1 MKNKQLLL
9 PKILLLFGIFFLIPN
24 QSDAQILKRL
34 KQKAEKKIEREAEKR
49 AERRMNKK
57 IDKEFDKAE
66 DVLDGKKKKGAKTE
80 NGNNNQ
86 NTQGNNQN
94 SENIS
99 QENEAAVKKPNVSW
113 SRFDFVPGDTVIFED
128 EPSADEENGE
138 FPSRWD
144 LFKGGAEIVEIDGV
158 PAITLITDIANM
170 HSKGIVPY
178 LKDSKEDYL
187 PEVFTIEFDGYY
199 HPNEYNERMYI
210 TLRDKKNQPRND
222 IKQITIYVNEISMG
236 DSTGTLSGKKG
247 NKDKVAGWHHISIAY
262 TKGKLKIYLNE
273 ERLINIPHLEGN
285 PTGITFSMGSKDMYM
300 KNFRIAKGGVK
311 YYDRV
316 LSEGKIVV
324 NGIKFDVNKATLKAE
339 SMGPINKIYE
349 LMQKQPDLNFSV
361 EGHTDADGNDDNNQT
376 LSEARGKAVMNKL
389 IEMGIA
395 STRLKSNGFGESKP
409 IDNNSTPEEKANN
422 RRVEFVKFSGKS
434 NNTSTNSTSAS
445 NNGSA
450 TFNQLDKKTIAAK
463 LESLPDS
470 FNIPISNNDGIVNGK
485 GTVILY
491 ATTGGKFG
499 KMEILDVDPDN
510 NYELTVKYVTY
521 NYNGSVY
528 SKTNLMQIEGTYG
541 CELDEGYS
549 GDVDFEDA
557 EFFLGRQGSVTTS
570 LNPTETA
577 ILKIYK

>member
-1 MKNKQLLL
+1 
-9 PKILLLFGIFFLIPN
+9 
-24 QSDAQILKRL
+24 
-34 KQKAEKKIEREAEKR
+34 
-49 AERRMNKK
+49 
-57 IDKEFDKAE
+57 
-66 DVLDGKKKKGAKTE
+66 
-80 NGNNNQ
+80 
-86 NTQGNNQN
+86 
-94 SENIS
+94 
-99 QENEAAVKKPNVSW
+99 
-113 SRFDFVPGDTVIFED
+113 
-128 EPSADEENGE
+128 
-138 FPSRWD
+138 
-144 LFKGGAEIVEIDGV
+144 
-158 PAITLITDIANM
+158 
-170 HSKGIVPY
+170 
-178 LKDSKEDYL
+178 
-187 PEVFTIEFDGYY
+187 
-199 HPNEYNERMYI
+199 
-210 TLRDKKNQPRND
+210 
-222 IKQITIYVNEISMG
+222 
-236 DSTGTLSGKKG
+236 
-247 NKDKVAGWHHISIAY
+247 
-262 TKGKLKIYLNE
+262 
-273 ERLINIPHLEGN
+273 
-285 PTGITFSMGSKDMYM
+285 
-300 KNFRIAKGGVK
+300 
-311 YYDRV
+311 
-316 LSEGKIVV
+316 
-324 NGIKFDVNKATLKAE
+324 
-339 SMGPINKIYE
+339 
-349 LMQKQPDLNFSV
+349 
-361 EGHTDADGNDDNNQT
+361 
-376 LSEARGKAVMNKL
+376 MNKL

-409 IDNNSTPEEKANN
+409 IDNNSTPEGKANN